1 MNWYLAK
8 IVYRIICGDG
18 DHTPQFDEQLRL
30 IEAEDGLQAFNKAQA
45 MGEREQ
51 ETFLNQQHSPVQWK
65 FINVSELHRLD
76 KLTDGAEIYSRI
88 KEEEDADIYVHMTNV
103 RAAQLLDKHS
113 HEFIESL

>member
-30 IEAEDGLQAFNKAQA
+30 IEAEDSLHAFNKAQSI
-45 MGEREQ
+45 GDREQ
-51 ETFLNQQHSPVQWK
+51 ETFLNEEKALVQWK
-65 FINVSELHRLD
+65 FVNVSELHRLD
-76 KLTDGAEIYSRI
+76 NLGDGAEIYSRI

-103 RAAQLLDKHS
+103 RASHLLDEHS
-113 HEFIESL
+113 QAFISSL

>member
-30 IEAEDGLQAFNKAQA
+30 IEAEDGLHAFNKAQA

-51 ETFLNQQHSPVQWK
+51 DSFLNQDRSPVQWK
-65 FINVSELHRLD
+65 FINVSELHQLD
-76 KLTDGAEIYSRI
+76 NLTDGAEIYSRI
-88 KEEEDADIYVHMTNV
+88 KEEDDADMYIHMTNV
-103 RAAQLLDKHS
+103 RASHLLDKHS
-113 HEFIESL
+113 HAFISSL